1 MTTSNRRSLCELPLD
16 ELVRHALGELE
27 KLNYSRKTLWRYRTV
42 WKNLVRFSAQEHL
55 GNKYCDQLTTRFVT
69 AFQARSGGRPAA
81 GTDWQRN
88 VARSVEVLGDFVR
101 DRRVERSYIYSSRL
115 PIPASLKRP
124 LAEYA
129 EYCRGQLHL
138 RPLSLE
144 QRTRTITFFLHHLGT
159 SGLTSL
165 GQMQSAHVTSFV
177 TSRGPQCPRSA
188 SRTISDVRCFLRY
201 LLHRHIVHR
210 DLTQVLPTVRVPRDG
225 SIPSVWDPE
234 LVEKLL
240 KVVDRTSPRGKRDY
254 AILLLACRLGLRV
267 GDIKSLALDDLKWD
281 TATIEI
287 RQSKTS
293 EPLCLPMSEEIG
305 SALIDYLKSGRPG
318 ASYREVFLTA
328 RLPFTPIP
336 ENNHLYS
343 IMTYWRSLAGIHFRT
358 PQRSGLHSLR
368 HSLATQLLGNGT
380 PLHVIANIL
389 GHATTESTTIY
400 AKADVELLRAAALD
414 PEEIGHGE

>member
-1 MTTSNRRSLCELPLD
+1 MTTSKRRSLCDLPLD

-27 KLNYSRKTLWRYRTV
+27 KLNYNRKTVWRYRTV
-42 WKNLVRFSAQEHL
+42 WKHLVRFSAREHL
-55 GNKYCDQLTTRFVT
+55 GNKYSDQLTTRFIT

-101 DRRVERSYIYSSRL
+101 DRRVERSYVYTSSL

-124 LAEYA
+124 LADYA

-165 GQMQSAHVTSFV
+165 GQLQSTHVTSFV

-234 LVEKLL
+234 LVAKLL